1 MKREILFRGKRIDN
15 GEWVYGYYYHQIVRD
30 SFNSE
35 NPILFE
41 KDFIRPIET
50 IGIFESYEVIPETIG
65 QFTGASD
72 AEINGREVF
81 DGDIIQN
88 CDTRRLQE
96 VYYDEDRF
104 AWYCRYLYDKQQI
117 VSLRES
123 LGNLNKVLG
132 NIHDNPELLK

>member
-1 MKREILFRGKRIDN
+1 MKRENLFRGKEIKT
-15 GEWVYGYYYHQIVRD
+15 GKWVEGYYYASPLGSFILPRGYEISVTLD
-30 SFNSE
+30 S
-35 NPILFE
+35 IQ
-41 KDFIRPIET
+41 
-50 IGIFESYEVIPETIG
+50 VIPETIG

-88 CDTRRLQE
+88 CDTRLLQE

-123 LGNLNKVLG
+123 LGNLNKVYG